1 MTHLRLS
8 HLLLA
13 TLALNVACDGGET
26 TDTDAETDTE
36 DTTTCTS
43 SIDEFFPADGAT
55 GVFFRTPIEIYFNQD
70 ETSTATITLADASGA
85 DVPGTVTFSDDGEV
99 ASFAPSAALSPS
111 TEYTLTAAYSC
122 DKTAT
127 ATFSTSAT
135 GAAVDPTTLID
146 NVYNI
151 DLGSG
156 RIINPPG
163 VGDLVEPL
171 IADAGVYILVS
182 PTAIEGSS
190 ITMTGALGVDNGSGL
205 EQDVCTESINF
216 PVAADYT
223 GNPYFTI
230 SGDNVAISVQ
240 GFDLEIAALDL
251 SGAFSP
257 DGNSIEGIKL
267 DAFADTSSL
276 GSLLDLGD
284 DPAAVCGLLVG
295 FGVSCV
301 DCGNGQSTCIQ
312 LVVDS
317 LTAPITTIDGLVNIT
332 NGDVQSNPAC
342 AAP

>member
-36 DTTTCTS
+36 DTTTCSS

-70 ETSTATITLADASGA
+70 ETTTATITLADASGA
-85 DVPGTVTFSDDGEV
+85 DVPGTATFSGDGEV
-99 ASFAPSAALSPS
+99 ATFTPSASLSPS

-122 DKTAT
+122 GKTAT

-135 GAAVDPTTLID
+135 GAAVDPTTLVD

-182 PTAIEGSS
+182 PTAVEGSS
-190 ITMTGALGVDNGSGL
+190 ITMTGALGVDDGTGL
-205 EQDVCTESINF
+205 AQDVCTESINF

-230 SGDNVAISVQ
+230 SGEDVAISVQ
-240 GFDLEIAALDL
+240 GFSLEIAALDL

-257 DGNSIEGIKL
+257 DGNAIEGIKL

-301 DCGNGQSTCIQ
+301 DCGNGQATCIQ

-317 LTAPITTIDGLVNIT
+317 LTAPITAIDGLQEIT

-342 AAP
+342 ATL